1 MKLVQYYDVDQSIR
15 VGVVQNEQV
24 VDITDPAQ
32 DLSTTLDFVDE
43 ARRQRRSLDDVI
55 AGPGCRGIRRR
66 ARV

>member
-15 VGVVQNEQV
+15 VGVVQNGQV

-43 ARRQRRSLDDVI
+43 APPAAAVT
-55 AGPGCRGIRRR
+55 G
-66 ARV
+66 